1 MVDNCSAEELA
12 YLSTTFAVA
21 LAEGLDEEAI
31 RVMCSF
37 FVNVVGNLNLILA
50 QRKLQR
56 ERCLPPPP
64 PPHPRPPL
72 SPPAKPLQLH
82 YYGVPGRPQGR

>member
-12 YLSTTFAVA
+12 YLSTSFAVA
-21 LAEGLDEEAI
+21 LAEGLDEEEI

-50 QRKLQR
+50 QRKLQK

-64 PPHPRPPL
+64 PPPPHPPKPTHRPCEFPRR
-72 SPPAKPLQLH
+72 SA
-82 YYGVPGRPQGR
+82 GR